1 LVFLALQAFITLLL
15 TIIIVF
21 IDRFTAIGYNHI
33 FPPALRFM
41 LFFFG
46 LGWSNRVKL
55 S

>member
-33 FPPALRFM
+33 FPALRFYAVF
-41 LFFFG
+41 LC